1 MNFDLAARIPP
12 RARLVLDFGCAR
24 GEVGEAFLRISPETD
39 YRGFETE
46 PQTVQEAAGRLSQAI
61 CVEPKAV
68 SLAHL
73 GLASSSVDVMIV
85 RGAYLRA
92 LTESSLR
99 ELAAFLREDGQLLL
113 LLPNSGYVRTV
124 LELLGGGHADGGFPS
139 LDVLRSRIAAAGL
152 FAGEVQPVY
161 AAEADKE
168 LRESPEMR
176 AFLQAFVGLCQRE
189 QRSVQTDVWA
199 QGYFLRVLRRPVAER
214 ERILVHTALGEAIVT
229 ARVRVQEP
237 GAFIATEPGVGVL
250 AERGG
255 YNEQVDRQFPHSI
268 LMRQRLMFNDFD
280 EALRIIAEVRR
291 RGYLLMAEID
301 DSPDVTERDPKKSD
315 RLDFAG
321 VHAVQVST
329 KALEELL
336 QPFNPWV
343 RTFPNHLRE
352 LPARR
357 DYAAEAKRNGE
368 DAVTIFFGALNRQ
381 QEWQDI
387 MPVLNEMA
395 REKGEKLQFQVLS
408 DRSFFDALETEHK
421 RFIGT
426 EKDYG
431 GQFVPYDVYQ
441 RALHT
446 SDISLLPLHDTEF
459 NRMKSDLKFIESA
472 GHGAAALASPTVY
485 DGSVRDG
492 RTGFIY
498 HDPREFAA
506 YLRLLVEDRAR
517 RIETAE
523 AAYLYVKRERLLS
536 QHYLER
542 LDWYRELFE
551 RRDEIDMAL
560 AARLEQVKKAH
571 RRKAGKRKAGA
582 GDDL

>member
-1 MNFDLAARIPP
+1 MNFDLTARIPP

-24 GEVGEAFLRISPETD
+24 GEVGEAFLRISPEAD

-46 PQTVQEAAGRLSQAI
+46 LQNVREAAERLPQAI
-61 CVEPKAV
+61 CIEPEAI
-68 SLAHL
+68 SLAHM
-73 GLASSSVDVMIV
+73 GLAPSSVDVMIV

-99 ELAAFLREDGQLLL
+99 ELAAFLREDGQMLL

-124 LELLGGGHADGGFPS
+124 LELLGGGHAEGGFPS
-139 LDVLRSRIAAAGL
+139 LDVLGGYIAAAGL
-152 FAGEVQPVY
+152 FAGEVQPLY
-161 AAEADKE
+161 AAEADRE

-189 QRSVQTDVWA
+189 RRSVQTEVWA
-199 QGYFLRVLRRPVAER
+199 QGYFLRVLRRPMR
-214 ERILVHTALGEAIVT
+214 ERILVHAALGEAIVT

-237 GAFIATEPGVGVL
+237 GAFIATEPGVTAM

-255 YNEQVDRQFPHSI
+255 YNAQADEGFSCRI
-268 LMRQRLMFNDFD
+268 LMRQRLMFKDFD
-280 EALRIIAEVRR
+280 DALRIIAEVRR

-301 DSPDVTERDPKKSD
+301 DSPDVTERDPRESD

-321 VHAVQVST
+321 VHGVQVST
-329 KALEELL
+329 KALEDLL
-336 QPFNPWV
+336 RPFNPWV
-343 RTFPNHLRE
+343 RAFPNHLRE

-357 DYAAEAKRNGE
+357 DYAAEAQRNGE

-542 LDWYRELFE
+542 LDWYRELFR
-551 RRDEIDMAL
+551 RRDELDRDLVM
-560 AARLEQVKKAH
+560 RLERAKEAH
-571 RRKAGKRKAGA
+571 HRKNGGRKAGV